1 MYCTS
6 IWSPLDSH
14 NSFDPMPP
22 TPAPPSDLVEG
33 DVSRIIE
40 MAWADEI
47 PFEAIRFQFG
57 LDESAVIRLMKRSL
71 KPSSFLLW
79 RRRVQGR
86 SAKHARRQQAGWR
99 APVHP
104 LNTLSA

>member
-1 MYCTS
+1 
-6 IWSPLDSH
+6 
-14 NSFDPMPP
+14 MPP
-22 TPAPPSDLVEG
+22 TLAPPTDLAAG

-40 MAWADEI
+40 MAWSDEI

-86 SAKHARRQQAGWR
+86 SAKHARRQQAG
-99 APVHP
+99 
-104 LNTLSA
+104 